1 MIIQWGYCDY
11 WVTASGV
18 NECAFHD
25 DGPLCFPCVEVKRDG
40 MKNSQEIAPWQRLGD
55 LLHPL
60 VRLVEADVLGAEL
73 LDGGQRGHRG
83 GGGGG

>member
-1 MIIQWGYCDY
+1 M
-11 WVTASGV
+11 
-18 NECAFHD
+18 
-25 DGPLCFPCVEVKRDG
+25 R
-40 MKNSQEIAPWQRLGD
+40 KNNSEEIAPWQRLGD

-83 GGGGG
+83 GGGG